1 MAVLK
6 KRECEKVT
14 LPVSGV
20 VCDVL
25 LTWGDKMKL
34 NALWTKD
41 VKMEVGV
48 EEGDKQKKMEVNA
61 STIEVQRLLSL
72 ELCVKG
78 WDATD
83 ESGQPIPCTVDNMEE
98 LLDSEDGDYL
108 DKYITALMT
117 KSNSKDV
124 KKG

>member
-25 LTWGDKMKL
+25 MTWGDKMKL

-48 EEGDKQKKMEVNA
+48 EGDKQKTMEVSA
-61 STIEVQRLLSL
+61 STMEVQRRLSL

-83 ESGQPIPCTVDNMEE
+83 ESGKAIPCTVENMES
-98 LLDSEDGDYL
+98 LLDSEDGAFL
-108 DKYITALMT
+108 DAHLTALMT
-117 KSNSKDV
+117 TSNSKEV